1 MEFFTDGDFADMK
14 ITKMVYDEETRGWSF
29 FVEHN
34 TFTYSLRDFTLPH
47 PDDVSD
53 EGYIV
58 SVVKE
63 KMLSVQNKSTKEEVK
78 RKIEVQSDILETPIS
93 DLSVVDYVK
102 PEEPQFLEY
111 DGPGYGGFFL
121 DDYDIYKGNINII
134 LNLNSNTWI
143 PGRYMKSLDWSQNY
157 DYRIVNIKGNK
168 IKLYPIDRI
177 SEPRMGEWEYWD
189 GTTSNNLEF
198 NGMITRDMLIGI
210 GAISKLNVHLL
221 LDNITMTWNYG
232 PDNQDYDWLGEGRQ
246 IYIQGIGVSLGN
258 KQNTEGGYSWER
270 L

>member
-34 TFTYSLRDFTLPH
+34 GFTYSLRDFTLPH

-78 RKIEVQSDILETPIS
+78 RKIEVQSNILETPIS
-93 DLSVVDYVK
+93 DLSVVEYIK

-111 DGPGYGGFFL
+111 DGPGYDGFFL
-121 DDYDIYKGNINII
+121 DDYAIYKGNINII

-143 PGRYMKSLDWSQNY
+143 PGRYMKTIDWIS
-157 DYRIVNIKGNK
+157 RTRVVNIKGNK
-168 IKLYPIDRI
+168 IELYPIDRT
-177 SEPRMGEWEYWD
+177 SESKMGEWKYWD
-189 GTTSNNLEF
+189 GSSLNTLEY
-198 NGMITRDMLIGI
+198 NGVITKEMLIG
-210 GAISKLNVHLL
+210 GDVVSKYNVHLI
-221 LDNITMTWNYG
+221 LDNNTMTWNYG
-232 PDNQDYDWLGEGRQ
+232 PDNEDYGWLSEGKQ
-246 IYIQGIGVSLGN
+246 IYIQGLKVSLGT
-258 KQNTEGGYSWER
+258 KRTEEGGYSWEY